1 MIKILFFFLALTF
14 FTIPVVDAVPLSDMT
29 GFKFTFPVKTDDRSF
44 TIDVTSNS
52 QIQNFDFDKNER
64 SITFDI
70 TSSIENNIL
79 EIVIPRSLIS
89 GDFRFYLDDTE
100 LFPKLNQGKH
110 ALLVTI
116 QFSGIGEHDIKLQ
129 GTTYLNIFD
138 ISEKIDYETSTGIID
153 KIESNPSTN
162 SLIFLLNDT
171 NKNAGQLSIKLSDDV
186 IMPFENNEFIVIVD
200 GIDSD
205 YSLEDDMLNIQ
216 FNSNSKKITIIGTY
230 VIPEFYEIAPLVLAS
245 SFIMLIVLRKY
256 KKLFI

>member
-1 MIKILFFFLALTF
+1 MIKILFILLIIMIVPA
-14 FTIPVVDAVPLSDMT
+14 VDAVPLSDMT

-44 TIDVTSNS
+44 TIDVTTNS

-64 SITFDI
+64 SITLDI

-89 GDFRFYLDDTE
+89 GDFKFYLDDAE

-116 QFSGIGEHDIKLQ
+116 QFSGIGEHEIKLQ
-129 GTTYLNIFD
+129 GTTYLDIFD

-162 SLIFLLNDT
+162 SLFFSLNDT
-171 NKNAGQLSIKLSDDV
+171 NKDPGQLSIKLSDDV
-186 IMPFENNEFIVIVD
+186 ITPFENNEFIVLVD
-200 GIDSD
+200 GTDSD
-205 YSLEDDMLNIQ
+205 YSLDGDILNIQ
-216 FNSNSKKITIIGTY
+216 FNPNDKKITILGAY
-230 VIPEFYEIAPLVLAS
+230 VVPEFYEITPLVLAT
-245 SFIMLIVLRKY
+245 SFIGLLVLRKY